1 MSWLTE
7 LFCPGLVR
15 ENAELRGRV
24 EYYAGEAD
32 TFEQLAVR
40 RGRNEQRM
48 ARDIV
53 DRDKRLA
60 RQSAVITELRA
71 QLAETQSSDGSKPRK
86 GTRLGRALTACAA
99 YRQQIAADAR
109 LIRQQQHR
117 LDDALGLN
125 DPDVLAGLNWQA
137 TRQDKRTGV
146 QL

>member
-15 ENAELRGRV
+15 KNAELRGRV
-24 EYYAGEAD
+24 EYYAGEAE
-32 TFEQLAVR
+32 TFERLAVR
-40 RGRNEQRM
+40 RGRNEQRL
-48 ARDIV
+48 AQDID
-53 DRDKRLA
+53 DRDERLM
-60 RQSAVITELRA
+60 RQAAVITELRA
-71 QLAETQSSDGSKPRK
+71 QLAEAQGADGPKPRK

-109 LIRQQQHR
+109 LISQQQRR

-125 DPDVLAGLNWQA
+125 DTDVLAGINWQA